1 MALKPE
7 VASYQEVYT
16 HPALRSLARKY
27 AQAYVEPDDLLQEAA
42 MAVWEAQQKN
52 VTNERWLF
60 REARCAMHRAACRG
74 SSVDRTWP
82 THQRKRHVR
91 TQNISDLSPRPDG
104 DPDGSSPLEW
114 LGGDERADQIPMIVA
129 LREIIER
136 IYAHQDYSDTQRV
149 LLRGYREGLS
159 ISELGEVLGKRE
171 STVYL
176 AQRELRQKILV
187 RVLGGDSLPWP
198 ESDASY
204 LTEREKQVLDGLAQG
219 KSYREIGLSLGISKS
234 AVCVYTRIIRSKAT
248 LAELGWPSSLGEQVK
263 RVWG

>member
-1 MALKPE
+1 MALKSE
-7 VASYQEVYT
+7 VASYQDVYT

-42 MAVWEAQQKN
+42 LAVWEAQQEN

-60 REARCAMHRAACRG
+60 RTARFAMHRAACRG
-74 SSVDRTWP
+74 SSVDRAWP
-82 THQRKRHVR
+82 THQRKQHIR
-91 TQNISDLSPRPDG
+91 TQNISDLSPQPDG
-104 DPDGSSPLEW
+104 DPDSSSPLEW

-129 LREIIER
+129 LREILER
-136 IYAHQDYSDTQRV
+136 IYAYEDYTDTQRV

-159 ISELGEVLGKRE
+159 TSELGAVLGKRE

-187 RVLGGDSLPWP
+187 RVLEGNSLPWP

-204 LTEREKQVLDGLAQG
+204 LTEREKQVLNGLVRG
-219 KSYREIGLSLGISKS
+219 KSHREIARSLGISKS
-234 AVCVYTRIIRSKAT
+234 AVCVYRRIIRSKAT
-248 LAELGWPSSLGEQVK
+248 LAELGWPSCLGEQVK
-263 RVWG
+263 RV